1 MTTPLSKPVA
11 REVLLDREP
20 FKVVMEQ
27 AGVRINRKGR
37 RKGPVVGWDTILTLL
52 ERREEPR
59 SPIEATAVDLPNAVA
74 GEVAAEILSAKEAL
88 ENAVRKLDALA
99 DLPPSLRAELDPDP
113 VHGRYEQRSDWFIE
127 PLLTATELASILRVS
142 KARVRRLPIPSIELA
157 GERRYRQS
165 QVRRYLEREETHGH
179 GRHQW

>member
-11 REVLLDREP
+11 REVLLDGQL
-20 FKVVMEQ
+20 FKVVIEQ
-27 AGVRINRKGR
+27 EGVRINRKGR
-37 RKGPVVGWDTILTLL
+37 RKGPVVSWDTILKLL

-59 SPIEATAVDLPNAVA
+59 PTLDATATDLPNAVA
-74 GEVAAEILSAKEAL
+74 GEVATEILSARGAL
-88 ENAVRKLDALA
+88 DNAARKLDALA
-99 DLPPSLRAELDPDP
+99 GLPPSLRSELAPDP

-127 PLLTATELASILRVS
+127 PLLTVTELASILRLS

-165 QVRRYLEREETHGH
+165 QVRRYLEREEVD
-179 GRHQW
+179 RRW